1 MIVVVVVV
9 VVVVDAA
16 MLEAA
21 PKQRPDDAVS
31 GRWFLV
37 GCVLLVPKL
46 RFRSVPFHHD
56 SNPFPGKGR
65 TRQGPSCFGFA
76 RLGPS

>member
-1 MIVVVVVV
+1 MIVVVV

-21 PKQRPDDAVS
+21 PKQRPDDAVF

-46 RFRSVPFHHD
+46 RFRSVSSRFQPFSGQRPD
-56 SNPFPGKGR
+56 A
-65 TRQGPSCFGFA
+65 A
-76 RLGPS
+76 RPVLLWLC